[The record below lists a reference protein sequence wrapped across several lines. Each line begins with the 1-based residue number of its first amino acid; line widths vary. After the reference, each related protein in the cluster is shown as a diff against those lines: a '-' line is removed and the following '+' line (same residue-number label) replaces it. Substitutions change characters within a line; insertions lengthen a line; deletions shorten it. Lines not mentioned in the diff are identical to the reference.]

1 MPYYQFIRDSIFLRD
16 LVAQLKSKRLL
27 STDQNILLSKHKPP
41 YKHLSKVDAVFEKPK
56 RSTFL
61 FTLKWLRK
69 IDSHDRIIIHLLDL
83 KSSFLIG
90 LIGKKKEIAWVFW
103 GSELFHNSGLEFNLQ
118 LPETKKIL
126 PNIYL
131 DTAGRLNN
139 IRIIKWI
146 DTLLVK
152 MVDRIKYAI
161 FHGAITKVDYI
172 YHYNQYDI
180 ELLRTRTPFTG
191 KQVNFMYPRLVD
203 FETHFEGMNLSKPNS
218 EQINILVGVSSSPSN
233 NHVDIFKMLPK
244 SDRVH
249 VWVTMAYGGRNP
261 YRKQILQVGEDLFGQ
276 NFHPITHFMA
286 KQEYLDFIVQM
297 DLIIHGSLRSFG
309 MGNIT
314 TQLAMGKSLC
324 LMENNP
330 CSNFLLDEGF
340 HIKRLKNDASL
351 TLEEILHLIKD
362 SRFYDNAA
370 LARRRFANKYVTR
383 NYEDIFSG
391 KPDET

>member
-16 LVAQLKSKRLL
+16 LVAQLKSKGLL
-27 STDQNILLSKHKPP
+27 GADQNILLSKHKPP
-41 YKHLSKVDAVFEKPK
+41 YKHLSKVHAAFEKPK
-56 RSTFL
+56 KSTFF
-61 FTLKWLRK
+61 FTLKWFTK
-69 IDSHDRIIIHLLDL
+69 IDPDDRIIIHLLDL
-83 KSSFLIG
+83 KTSVLIG
-90 LIGKKKEIAWVFW
+90 LMGKRKKIAWVFW
-103 GSELFHNSGLEFNLQ
+103 GSELFHNSGLDFNLQ

-131 DTAGRLNN
+131 DTAGRFKK
-139 IRIIKWI
+139 IKIIKWI
-146 DTLLVK
+146 DALLVK
-152 MVDRIKYAI
+152 IADRIKYAI
-161 FHGAITKVDYI
+161 FHSAITKVDYI

-180 ELLRTRTPFTG
+180 ELLSSRTPFRG

-203 FETHFEGMNLSKPNS
+203 FETHFEDMNLSKPEND
-218 EQINILVGVSSSPSN
+218 QINILVGVSSSPSN

-244 SDRVH
+244 SERVH

-261 YRKQILQVGEDLFGQ
+261 YRNEVLSIGEALFGN
-276 NFHPITHFMA
+276 NFHPITHFMP
-286 KQEYLDFIVQM
+286 KQEYLDFIVEM

-314 TQLAMGKSLC
+314 TQLAMSKSLC
-324 LMENNP
+324 LMDNNP

-340 HIKRLKNDASL
+340 YIRRLKNNDSL

-391 KPDET
+391 KPE